1 MEHQFPFSPRAIS
14 YEFVGQAAIAA
25 FVLVASSVGANAE
38 TTHYSL
44 GGASGEV
51 FGIANDVCS
60 YSHVFITV
68 AEHGT
73 ILDNDAN
80 NVAYAFI
87 YHADW
92 CRHISTA
99 AYGHAQNIEFSAVSS
114 ADGRPVPES
123 VSASG
128 QIPLRV
134 YSTATGN
141 STDTLTFQLTL
152 SLAGPV
158 TEYRDFSP
166 SSYQVGGPTI
176 RYARDYGDA
185 SVSSSLSTNTL
196 GPLPSVSQAQIGET
210 KSPAEARRDAGS
222 EMSTTERPVAA
233 DGGAYVGAH
242 GR

>member
-1 MEHQFPFSPRAIS
+1 MGHQFPFSPRAIS
-14 YEFVGQAAIAA
+14 YEFAGQAAIAA
-25 FVLVASSVGANAE
+25 FVLFASSTGANAE
-38 TTHYSL
+38 TTQYSL
-44 GGASGEV
+44 SGASGEI
-51 FGIANDVCS
+51 FGIAYDACS

-68 AEHGT
+68 AEHGA
-73 ILDNDAN
+73 ILDNDAS

-92 CRHISTA
+92 CRHISTS
-99 AYGHAQNIEFSAVSS
+99 AYGYAQNIEFFAVSS
-114 ADGRPVPES
+114 ADGHPVPES
-123 VSASG
+123 VSAV
-128 QIPLRV
+128 PLRV
-134 YSTATGN
+134 YSPATGN

-158 TEYRDFSP
+158 MEYRDFSP

-176 RYARDYGDA
+176 RYARYYGDA

-196 GPLPSVSQAQIGET
+196 GLLPSVSQAQIGET